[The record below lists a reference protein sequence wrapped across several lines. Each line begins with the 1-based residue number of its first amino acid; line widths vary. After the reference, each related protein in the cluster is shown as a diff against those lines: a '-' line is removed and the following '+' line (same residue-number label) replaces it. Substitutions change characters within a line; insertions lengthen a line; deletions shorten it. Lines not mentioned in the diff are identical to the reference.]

1 VQKVLSN
8 IQVYR
13 ARLGEANAVRLN
25 ADLKRVSAAPPPEAA
40 PAAALAPPPSK

>member
-13 ARLGEANAVRLN
+13 ARLGEANAVRIN
-25 ADLKRVSAAPPPEAA
+25 ADLKRLTAA
-40 PAAALAPPPSK
+40 PAAAASAASK